1 MSNDFSCS
9 SHCLR
14 HESVSILLS
23 NYPSI
28 LDLVF
33 TKDRRRLRW
42 PVDSVLA
49 EAGCL
54 GAVEQSLARI
64 SLDIWNGSG
73 GARLM
78 DVLMLPAEHQR
89 ESFLMA
95 MTHRFF
101 ANEGSCHCRICRQRD
116 DQFLQSIPKF

>member
-1 MSNDFSCS
+1 MSNDFSAS

-14 HESVSILLS
+14 HESVSILLG
-23 NYPSI
+23 NYPAV

-33 TKDRRRLRW
+33 TKDRGRSRW
-42 PVDSVLA
+42 PVDSILS

-54 GAVEQSLARI
+54 GTVEQSLAKI

-73 GARLM
+73 RARLM
-78 DVLMLPAEHQR
+78 DALTLPAEHQQ
-89 ESFLMA
+89 ESFLLA